1 MRKQLL
7 LSACNL
13 SELLENK
20 KLIMKYITSS
30 IAQSFNDQLTLAV
43 NVKSNI
49 LFEISII
56 PYWFLR
62 RGETG
67 ELILLLLIWAVIF
80 SRITALWNNN
90 YFLI

>member
-1 MRKQLL
+1 MRKQL

-13 SELLENK
+13 SELLENE
-20 KLIMKYITSS
+20 KLIMKYIRSS

-49 LFEISII
+49 LFVISII

-67 ELILLLLIWAVIF
+67 ELILLLLIWTVIF
-80 SRITALWNNN
+80 SRNTAPWNKN